1 MLCGYSCDRRRHPNL
16 NNFKFNGIFPLEK
29 VQKGWM
35 LNDIWLQASAEL
47 VLADMSSINS
57 FGSLF
62 GDP

>member
-16 NNFKFNGIFPLEK
+16 NYFKYNGIFPLEK
-29 VQKGWM
+29 VQKWGL

-47 VLADMSSINS
+47 VLLDMSSINS

-62 GDP
+62 RDP